1 MVEFTYQPNW
11 LWFAAGSVFL
21 AALIGWFYF
30 SARGA
35 AGSTLRL
42 MLFGLR
48 LLTLA
53 TVVVCLLDPERV
65 TPIRHYQPAHIAV
78 LVDTSR
84 SMGWDEGSLTR
95 LDLARNWIKN
105 ELKVPANFGVAYYGF
120 STNLYPLD
128 NLAAAVPVGDRTAFA
143 ESLESLSAATRLDP
157 PASIVLLSDGAD
169 NSLQSPEAVARAFGA
184 RKIPIHTVALGGTND
199 PPDIVVEN
207 IQVKRT
213 LWNQGT
219 SKAIVTLR
227 SPGFAGR
234 MAPVR
239 ILKGNEVLAERTV
252 RLAGESQ
259 RVEIEFTPRL
269 PGFQTFAAEIPVQP
283 GERLSDNN
291 RREFG
296 LTVVDQKLRVI
307 YMEATGEAEGA
318 FQPLFLKHAL
328 EDTPGV
334 QVKTLYVEQNGA
346 PPSLFN
352 QVAYVDPKN
361 GDKIYRVQHPIE
373 GYPKTMEEL
382 LKYDAVIFSD
392 VPKSDFTPDQL
403 RNTER
408 FVTEFGGGFVM
419 VGGYTSFGS
428 GGYQNTIIDNL
439 IPVAMERETD
449 LKEYS
454 FQPRVTD
461 DAWTHPIMQISADE
475 AENRIIWTAKFPQ
488 LFGYNR
494 VDRAKPGAVV
504 LLEHPTDRTADGP
517 AVILAAQNVG
527 KGRTM
532 AFTSDTTYGWGRSFE
547 TIWGEKH
554 NPSLPL
560 NPANCDARY
569 FKQFWLNAVRWLA
582 AHKANQE
589 HGQVSIDLPQ
599 TYCAPNVEIPVRVGA
614 VSRDGREVGDAEVTL
629 ELSDKYKPRQTVRA
643 IYSEALHGYQ
653 AEVKLPDTG
662 QFVLHAVARFKDGQT
677 ADDRQIVV
685 GEDADFEMADIRAK
699 PETLAA
705 LSRWSGGQV
714 LAAAHND
721 PSAMSLALGGA
732 TPATLEYK
740 KTPLW
745 DRAGWLAAIIG
756 LLTVEWAVRRLRG
769 LA

>member
-1 MVEFTYQPNW
+1 MVEFTYKPDW
-11 LWFAAGSVFL
+11 LWFAAGSMFL
-21 AALIGWFYF
+21 AALIGWFYV
-30 SARGA
+30 SARGP
-35 AGSTLRL
+35 AGLPLRL
-42 MLFGLR
+42 VLLGLR

-53 TVVVCLLDPERV
+53 SVVVCLLDPERV
-65 TPIRHYQPAHIAV
+65 NPIRHYQPAHIAV

-84 SMGWDEGSLTR
+84 SMGLDEGGLTR
-95 LDLARNWIKN
+95 LDLARNWVKN
-105 ELKVPANFGVAYYGF
+105 ELKVPANFRVSYYGF
-120 STNLYPLD
+120 STNLFPLD
-128 NLAAAVPVGDRTAFA
+128 NLATATPAGDRTAFA
-143 ESLESLSAATRLDP
+143 ETLENLSAATLLDP
-157 PASIVLLSDGAD
+157 PASVVLLSDGAD
-169 NSLQSPEAVARAFGA
+169 NALRSPEAVARALGA
-184 RKIPIHTVALGGTND
+184 RKIPIHTVALGGTD
-199 PPDIVVEN
+199 EPSDIVVEN

-219 SKAIVTLR
+219 TKAIVTLR

-234 MAPVR
+234 TAPLR
-239 ILKGNEVLAERTV
+239 ILKDNEVLAERTV
-252 RLAGESQ
+252 ELAGESQ
-259 RVEIEFTPRL
+259 RVEIEFNPRR
-269 PGFQTFAAEIPVQP
+269 PGFQTFAAEIPFQS
-283 GERLSDNN
+283 GERLADNN

-296 LTVVDQKLRVI
+296 LTVVDQKLRVL
-307 YMEATGEAEGA
+307 YLEATGDSDGA

-328 EDTPGV
+328 EDTPGI

-346 PPSLFN
+346 LPSLYD
-352 QVAYVDPKN
+352 QAAYIDPKN
-361 GDKIYRVQHPIE
+361 GDKIYRMQHPTE
-373 GYPKTMEEL
+373 GYPQTMGEL

-392 VPKSDFTPDQL
+392 VPKSDFTPEQL
-403 RNTER
+403 VNTER

-449 LKEYS
+449 LKEFS

-461 DAWTHPIMQISADE
+461 VAWTHPIMQIGADA
-475 AENRIIWTAKFPQ
+475 AENGLIWAKFPQ

-517 AVILAAQNVG
+517 AVILAAQEVG
-527 KGRTM
+527 RGRTM

-547 TIWGEKH
+547 TIWGEKS
-554 NPSLPL
+554 NPLLPL
-560 NPANCDARY
+560 NAGNCDARY

-599 TYCAPNVEIPVRVGA
+599 TYCTPNLAIPVRVTA
-614 VSRDGREVGDAEVTL
+614 LSREGREVSDAEVTL
-629 ELSDKYKPRQTVRA
+629 ELSNQFKQLRKVRA
-643 IYSEALHGYQ
+643 VYSEALRGYQ

-677 ADDRQIVV
+677 ADDWQIAV
-685 GEDADFEMADIRAK
+685 GEEADIEMADIRDK

-714 LAAAHND
+714 LTASHND
-721 PSAMSLALGGA
+721 QNTLSLALGGA
-732 TPATLEYK
+732 TPATLEYR

-745 DRAGWLAAIIG
+745 DRASWLAAIIG
-756 LLTVEWAVRRLRG
+756 LLTLEWAVRRLRG

>member
-1 MVEFTYQPNW
+1 VVEFNYQPNW
-11 LWFAAGSVFL
+11 LWLAAGSVFL
-21 AALIGWFYF
+21 AALIGWSYV
-30 SARGA
+30 SARGP
-35 AGSTLRL
+35 AGLPLRL
-42 MLFGLR
+42 VLFGLR

-53 TVVVCLLDPERV
+53 AVGLCLLDPVRV

-84 SMGWDEGSLTR
+84 SMGLDEGGLTR
-95 LDLARNWIKN
+95 LDLARNWVKN
-105 ELKVPANFGVAYYGF
+105 ELKVPANFGVSYYGF
-120 STNLYPLD
+120 STNLFPLD
-128 NLAAAVPVGDRTAFA
+128 NLAAAVPTGDRTAFT
-143 ESLESLSAATRLDP
+143 ETLESLSAATVLDP
-157 PASIVLLSDGAD
+157 PASVVLLSDGAD
-169 NSLQSPEAVARAFGA
+169 NALRSPEAAARAFGVK
-184 RKIPIHTVALGGTND
+184 KIPIHTVALGDTND

-207 IQVKRT
+207 IQVKRA

-219 SKAIVTLR
+219 AKAIVTLR

-234 MAPVR
+234 TVPLR
-239 ILKGNEVLAERTV
+239 ILKGNEVLAERNV
-252 RLAGESQ
+252 VLAGESQ
-259 RVEIEFTPRL
+259 RVEIEFTPQL

-283 GERLSDNN
+283 GERLADNN

-307 YMEATGEAEGA
+307 YMEATGLEDGA

-328 EDTPGV
+328 EDTPGI
-334 QVKTLYVEQNGA
+334 QVKTLFVEQNGA
-346 PPSLFN
+346 PPSLN
-352 QVAYVDPKN
+352 DQVAYVDPKN
-361 GDKIYRVQHPIE
+361 GDQIYRVQHPTE

-392 VPKSDFTPDQL
+392 VPKSDFTPAQL

-428 GGYQNTIIDNL
+428 GGYQDTIIDNL

-449 LKEYS
+449 LKENS

-475 AENRIIWTAKFPQ
+475 AENRRIWMDKFPQ
-488 LFGYNR
+488 LLGYNR

-504 LLEHPTDRTADGP
+504 LLEHPTDRTEDGP
-517 AVILAAQNVG
+517 AVILAAQDVG
-527 KGRTM
+527 RGRTM
-532 AFTSDTTYGWGRSFE
+532 AFTSDTTYGWGRYFE
-547 TIWGEKH
+547 TIWGEKS
-554 NPSLPL
+554 NRLLPL
-560 NPANCDARY
+560 DAANCDARY

-582 AHKANQE
+582 AHKASQE
-589 HGQVSIDLPQ
+589 HGHVSIDLPQ
-599 TYCAPNVEIPVRVGA
+599 TYCAPNLAIPVRVA
-614 VSRDGREVGDAEVTL
+614 ALSREGREVADAEVTL
-629 ELSDKYKPRQTVRA
+629 ELSDQSKLLQSVRA
-643 IYSEALHGYQ
+643 VYSEALRGYQ
-653 AEVKLPDTG
+653 AEVELPDAG

-685 GEDADFEMADIRAK
+685 GEKTDIEMADIRAK

-705 LSRWSGGQV
+705 LSYWSGGQV
-714 LAAAHND
+714 LAASHND
-721 PSAMSLALGGA
+721 ETALSLALGGA

-745 DRAGWLAAIIG
+745 DRAGWLAVIIG
-756 LLTVEWAVRRLRG
+756 LLTVEWAVRRSRG